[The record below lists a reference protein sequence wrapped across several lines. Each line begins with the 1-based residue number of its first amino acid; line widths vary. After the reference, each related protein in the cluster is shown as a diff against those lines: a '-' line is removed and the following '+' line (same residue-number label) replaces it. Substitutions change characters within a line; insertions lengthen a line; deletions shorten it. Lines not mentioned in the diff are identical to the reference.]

1 MRFFAWK
8 ENFAKADALI
18 VENRPLPMFL
28 CRVLASRGIKDSA
41 SAEIFLNCTQP
52 LCDPMELHD
61 MEKAVTIVRRA
72 IDEGKKILVFGDYDC
87 DGITATVLLYEYLEG
102 EGADVCYYIPERLNE
117 GYGLSMKTMEM
128 VISSGIE
135 LIITVDNG
143 ISAVEEI
150 KRAKEAGIE
159 VVVTDHHALPQQLPP
174 ADALVNSAFEENSSP
189 CRYLCGAAMAFK
201 LIAALEQQMQGE
213 DPQDLLL
220 EQYGDLVAIATLA
233 DVVPLKGENRILT
246 RLGLE
251 VLAQTERPGLL
262 ALAQNAKAD
271 LAACNSDTI
280 SFMLA
285 PRINVTG
292 RIGSVDTAVQL
303 LLTQNEEQAV
313 ALAAEIEKLNA
324 ERRRM
329 EENISA
335 EAGELL
341 HRKPAL
347 LHNRILTLVGD
358 DWHLGVI
365 GIAAARML
373 ERYRKPCIIIS
384 CSNGIARGSARSVE
398 GFSIIDA
405 IAACSERLQK
415 FGGHPMAAGFTLAE
429 EDIPAFTAALEEYAA
444 EHYPIMPVHTV
455 KLDAPIAPEEITMAN
470 VEEMSRLSP
479 FGCENPMPTFLLPGV
494 TVQAVNSIGN
504 GNHLR
509 MSVTAGRYTVPM
521 VYFGMPVKQFPF
533 SIGDHIDVA
542 CALSINDFNDQRTV
556 SVRVINVHPTGWRQG
571 ENLRAA
577 AAFEAVVRGEE
588 TADATEVFTRN
599 DLAGVYRYLRD
610 NSPIKTGTDGMYYIL
625 RKKLDGYTY
634 FKHLAALQIM
644 RELELME
651 DMQPEGFV
659 IKNGEK
665 KVELEHSQTFRR
677 LQKG

>member
-1 MRFFAWK
+1 
-8 ENFAKADALI
+8 
-18 VENRPLPMFL
+18 
-28 CRVLASRGIKDSA
+28 
-41 SAEIFLNCTQP
+41 
-52 LCDPMELHD
+52 

-335 EAGELL
+335 EVGELL

-347 LHNRILTLVGD
+347 LYNRILTLVGD

-455 KLDAPIAPEEITMAN
+455 KLDAP
-470 VEEMSRLSP
+470 LS
-479 FGCENPMPTFLLPGV
+479 L
-494 TVQAVNSIGN
+494 I
-504 GNHLR
+504 
-509 MSVTAGRYTVPM
+509 
-521 VYFGMPVKQFPF
+521 
-533 SIGDHIDVA
+533 
-542 CALSINDFNDQRTV
+542 
-556 SVRVINVHPTGWRQG
+556 
-571 ENLRAA
+571 
-577 AAFEAVVRGEE
+577 
-588 TADATEVFTRN
+588 
-599 DLAGVYRYLRD
+599 
-610 NSPIKTGTDGMYYIL
+610 
-625 RKKLDGYTY
+625 
-634 FKHLAALQIM
+634 QI
-644 RELELME
+644 
-651 DMQPEGFV
+651 
-659 IKNGEK
+659 
-665 KVELEHSQTFRR
+665 
-677 LQKG
+677 

>member
-1 MRFFAWK
+1 
-8 ENFAKADALI
+8 
-18 VENRPLPMFL
+18 
-28 CRVLASRGIKDSA
+28 
-41 SAEIFLNCTQP
+41 
-52 LCDPMELHD
+52 
-61 MEKAVTIVRRA
+61 
-72 IDEGKKILVFGDYDC
+72 
-87 DGITATVLLYEYLEG
+87 
-102 EGADVCYYIPERLNE
+102 
-117 GYGLSMKTMEM
+117 MKTMEM

-455 KLDAPIAPEEITMAN
+455 KLDAPIAPEEITVAN